1 MPANAPSG
9 LRRILFQTGQIMGG
23 TLAGQGVSVLSGLV
37 LTRLYGPDDFAL
49 LEWFALVLSL
59 GMTAATLRLE
69 QAVMLPESEVK
80 AQALLRAGMWAAAWI
95 SVLGAAGGLASLGL
109 WRHDL
114 GLSAAGA
121 SAFVLLAVAMT
132 FSSAQAKLWEYWGL
146 RLGKTG
152 TVATSNAIGPWA
164 TESVKWLASGTPL
177 APGGLVWGVSA
188 GTVVRTAYLRRWFG
202 AASHGWWR
210 MPWREWKSA
219 VSAFVDYPTWILMGS
234 LTNRLAQ
241 WLHVVLLAAQVDMWV
256 MGMVALSRR
265 MVLQPLTVISQAFA
279 PVFYRHISQIS
290 DPHALRWAF
299 WRASAGL
306 FGVSL
311 LVCGVVYS
319 VPEGWVGW
327 VFGTP
332 WEPARGVMRILA
344 PWFLMNFI
352 TAGLGGVMHKLRR
365 TKAIFAMDFMHLIF
379 VGLGWWLGSIGGG
392 GHDELDPLRG
402 IVVAKVLYYLLN
414 MAQMAWT
421 VHRAEKHLT

>member
-1 MPANAPSG
+1 MPENAPSG

-80 AQALLRAGMWAAAWI
+80 AQALLRAGMWAAAWVSLLG
-95 SVLGAAGGLASLGL
+95 SVVGLATMGL
-109 WRHDL
+109 WRSPL
-114 GLSAAGA
+114 GLSSVGAAVFA
-121 SAFVLLAVAMT
+121 ALAGAMT

-146 RLGKTG
+146 RLGRTG
-152 TVATSNAIGPWA
+152 TVAASNAIGPWA
-164 TESVKWLASGTPL
+164 TESVKWLASGTPI

-202 AASHGWWR
+202 TVSHGWWR
-210 MPWREWKSA
+210 MPWKEWRSA
-219 VSAFVDYPTWILMGS
+219 VLAYADYPTWILLGS

-241 WLHVVLLAAQVDMWV
+241 WLHVVLLAAQVDLWV
-256 MGMVALSRR
+256 LGLVALSRR

-290 DPHALRWAF
+290 DATSLRRAF
-299 WRASAGL
+299 WRAAAGM
-306 FGVSL
+306 GGVACAVSL
-311 LVCGVVYS
+311 VVYS

-327 VFGTP
+327 IFGVD

-344 PWFLMNFI
+344 PWFALNFI
-352 TAGLGGVMHKLRR
+352 TAGLGGILHKLRR
-365 TKAIFAMDFMHLIF
+365 SKAIFVMDGLHLVF
-379 VGLGWWLGSIGGG
+379 VLVGWWLGSMGAGGPD
-392 GHDELDPLRG
+392 HLDPLRG
-402 IVVAKVLYYLLN
+402 IVVAKVLYYLLSL
-414 MAQMAWT
+414 AQMAWT
-421 VHRAEKHLT
+421 VQRAEKHLT